1 MAGKHP
7 TQVELAKDAVTN
19 SDPIGNMSTLSLERS
34 STACL
39 PNQQVLRR
47 VQQVARISR
56 APSPKH
62 QKGLVF
68 G

>member
-7 TQVELAKDAVTN
+7 TQVGLAKEAVTN
-19 SDPIGNMSTLSLERS
+19 CDPIGNMSTFSLEPS

-47 VQQVARISR
+47 VQQVARVSR

-62 QKGLVF
+62 HKGLIF